1 MDEQR
6 TVVTEA
12 DTTSDGVVQRE
23 RVSRSAGGSTLISRI
38 VWFIAGFI
46 IVVLALRIML
56 LLLAANQGN
65 PFVDFVYAVSYP
77 FAWPFFGIFSYT
89 PSYGVVV
96 FEISSLVAI
105 AIYALVAWGI
115 GKLLTLDRPTAAV

>member
-6 TVVTEA
+6 TVVTES
-12 DTTSDGVVQRE
+12 DTTNDGVVQRE
-23 RVSRSAGGSTLISRI
+23 SVSTSAGGGTVVSRV

-56 LLLAANQGN
+56 LLLAANQDN
-65 PFVDFVYAVSYP
+65 PFVDLVYAVSYP

-105 AIYALVAWGI
+105 AVYALVAWGI
-115 GKLLTLDRPTAAV
+115 GKLLTLNRPTTTA

>member
-12 DTTSDGVVQRE
+12 DTTDDGVVRRE
-23 RVSRSAGGSTLISRI
+23 RVSASAGGGTLVSRV

-115 GKLLTLDRPTAAV
+115 SKLLTLDRPTTAV